1 MEQFCRMTCSFLP
14 NADLLSKYDRPV
26 PRYTS
31 YPTVPYWK
39 EGINKT
45 AWQQDVT
52 QHFRTV
58 NKEGGIALYIHLP
71 FCESLCTYCGC
82 NKKITRQHSV
92 EEPYIST
99 LLQEWSIYRSW
110 TTEKLL
116 IREIHLGGGT
126 PTFFSAENLR
136 RLIEGLLE
144 HCLVAEDAAFS
155 IEGHPNNTTIE
166 QLRTLASLGF
176 KRISYGVQDL
186 DPKVQVAINRIQPFD
201 NVRTAVNNARAAGFE
216 SVNLDLVYG
225 LPFQSAEGL
234 RHTIQQVLTLKP
246 DRIAFYSYAHVPWKS
261 RSQRLYNEND
271 LPLAA
276 EKLQLQELGRALFR
290 EHGYEDIGMDH
301 FALPT
306 DELYTAR
313 ERGQLHRNFMGYT
326 VTSATMLIGLGV
338 SAISDTGTA
347 LAQNE
352 KELSHYTTSLKEGVI
367 PVYRGHFLNAEDRLF
382 RRYILD
388 IACKGSTVL
397 LNEAA
402 ALLENFTMPV
412 LDDLE
417 NDGLITRIDNLVQL
431 TPTGRYFL
439 RNVCAAFDIYLQEQ
453 KSTFNKP
460 TFSKSI

>member
-1 MEQFCRMTCSFLP
+1 
-14 NADLLSKYDRPV
+14 
-26 PRYTS
+26 
-31 YPTVPYWK
+31 
-39 EGINKT
+39 
-45 AWQQDVT
+45 
-52 QHFRTV
+52 
-58 NKEGGIALYIHLP
+58 
-71 FCESLCTYCGC
+71 
-82 NKKITRQHSV
+82 
-92 EEPYIST
+92 
-99 LLQEWSIYRSW
+99 
-110 TTEKLL
+110 
-116 IREIHLGGGT
+116 
-126 PTFFSAENLR
+126 
-136 RLIEGLLE
+136 
-144 HCLVAEDAAFS
+144 
-155 IEGHPNNTTIE
+155 
-166 QLRTLASLGF
+166 
-176 KRISYGVQDL
+176 
-186 DPKVQVAINRIQPFD
+186 
-201 NVRTAVNNARAAGFE
+201 
-216 SVNLDLVYG
+216 
-225 LPFQSAEGL
+225 
-234 RHTIQQVLTLKP
+234 
-246 DRIAFYSYAHVPWKS
+246 
-261 RSQRLYNEND
+261 
-271 LPLAA
+271 
-276 EKLQLQELGRALFR
+276 GRALFR